1 MNSMKLSN
9 LIAQRPDLLRQVRL
23 ANLAYAYQTLL
34 DFAGRIA
41 RARLQGSVLLRPV
54 NPEEERF
61 CVSLTTLEGN
71 QSVIEEHFSDE
82 DLIVL
87 ADVLGYAT
95 GHPMHELNFEIDQL
109 DEFLVPLRT
118 DLERAGIQVDASS
131 PPVKQSRESS

>member
-9 LIAQRPDLLRQVRL
+9 LIAQRPELLRQVRL
-23 ANLAYAYQTLL
+23 ANLAHAYQTVL
-34 DFAGRIA
+34 DFAA
-41 RARLQGSVLLRPV
+41 RVTRAGLRGSVLLRPV
-54 NPEEERF
+54 NPDEERF
-61 CVSLTTLEGN
+61 CVTLTALEGN

-95 GHPMHELNFEIDQL
+95 GHPTHELNFEIDQL

-118 DLERAGIQVDASS
+118 DLERSGIQVDTPAS
-131 PPVKQSRESS
+131 PVEQPRESS